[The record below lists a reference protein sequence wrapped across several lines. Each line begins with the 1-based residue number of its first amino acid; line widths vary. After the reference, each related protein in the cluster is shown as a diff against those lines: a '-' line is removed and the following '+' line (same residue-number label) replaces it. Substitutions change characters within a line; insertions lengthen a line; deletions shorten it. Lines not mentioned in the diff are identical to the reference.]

1 MVTDAL
7 KILPAEK
14 EVGTERNVARI
25 RHHQDAEIVPMTV
38 TMGVADKESGRLSTR
53 EVTLGADEGIR
64 AALDHLARRPAST
77 AWRRRWL
84 WRHNHPRPQTLLSL
98 NHDALTRQGY
108 RESRHNSPSLGLPG
122 TYCVSPPL
130 GALDRFASIAV
141 PECVTEISVA
151 KMFNATRRSQLKFC
165 NEPN

>member
-1 MVTDAL
+1 VYTGPRQITGYSMYFRTKCSSPPLAVF
-7 KILPAEK
+7 
-14 EVGTERNVARI
+14 
-25 RHHQDAEIVPMTV
+25 
-38 TMGVADKESGRLSTR
+38 GRAYACS
-53 EVTLGADEGIR
+53 
-64 AALDHLARRPAST
+64 PC
-77 AWRRRWL
+77 
-84 WRHNHPRPQTLLSL
+84 NP

-130 GALDRFASIAV
+130 GALDRFAPIAV